1 MQRRSHSVGGGNE
14 LPKGLAHPRAACS
27 TQCTIAEISFYRKQV
42 DHDRLFSRAA
52 ALLTVEQWDDM
63 YGLPKASHGALHGSL
78 ASMLIDGHAV
88 YRQRYL
94 REWELRRIGLSMP

>member
-1 MQRRSHSVGGGNE
+1 MQRRSHSVGGRNE

-42 DHDRLFSRAA
+42 DHDHLFCGAA

-63 YGLPKASHGALHGSL
+63 YGLSLVGDQQRNLSYPGARVGSF
-78 ASMLIDGHAV
+78 S
-88 YRQRYL
+88 
-94 REWELRRIGLSMP
+94 IGLLAAGTN

>member
-1 MQRRSHSVGGGNE
+1 MQRRSHSVGGRNE

-63 YGLPKASHGALHGSL
+63 YGLPPVG
-78 ASMLIDGHAV
+78 D
-88 YRQRYL
+88 RQRNLSYPGA
-94 REWELRRIGLSMP
+94 RVGSFSIGFLAAGRN